1 MHEHDSTDPIPAS
14 SEFAAREQAFRT
26 QAAELDAI
34 QNRLS
39 NARLITGALAIAA
52 LIWFVAARD
61 WLPLVVAGIALIVL
75 TALVVRHRA
84 ARARFRR
91 AEILADINQEATW
104 RLERNWTDL
113 PLSHEFEPDPGHPY
127 ANDLDIFGHGSLFH
141 LLDTAATQ
149 MGEAT
154 LRQWLLGPAPAGEAR
169 SRQDAAGELAS
180 ALVWRQDLELL
191 GRLASDQRL
200 DPDAFLAWAEGDR
213 ALAGKRYLVWLA
225 RAGFAATIVTVSLV
239 LLGILDAIALAVPIV
254 ANLLIGLL
262 ARGIAGDR
270 IEAAY
275 SQHQVLRGYRDIL
288 AHLDTSQFGSPM
300 LATLLEDLGRSSAP
314 AHHQVRRLERIISF
328 IVPRSSLSHLPL
340 QSLTSWDIHV
350 LDSLEGWQQ
359 DNGREVRNWFRVIG
373 EFEALSA
380 LAGLAYA
387 NPNWAFASL
396 DLKAE
401 RIEGS
406 DLGHPLIPDVERVVN
421 DVTVGPPGTFL
432 LVTGSNMSG
441 KSTLLRS
448 IGVNIVLAQ
457 AGGPS
462 CASTFSLPPVEL
474 WTSVRVT
481 DSLEQGVSFYMAEL
495 LRLRAIYEASRET
508 SGSERQ
514 FCFLLD
520 EILQGTNS
528 AERQV
533 AARHII
539 AELVRLGAIG
549 AVSTHDLDLASAGEL
564 TGMGV
569 PVHFADDVVQREDG
583 PEMSFDYRL
592 RPGLATSTNA
602 LKLME
607 LVGFT
612 MPSGNGSVAQDEP
625 SRSR

>member
-26 QAAELDAI
+26 QAAELGAI

-113 PLSHEFEPDPGHPY
+113 PLSHEFEPDSGHPY

-239 LLGILDAIALAVPIV
+239 LLGMLDATALAVPIV

-270 IEAAY
+270 IEAAF

-387 NPNWAFASL
+387 NPNWVFASL
-396 DLKAE
+396 DPKAG

-462 CASTFSLPPVEL
+462 CAASLAMPPLTL

-495 LRLRAIYEASRET
+495 LRLKEIDTAARTAARD
-508 SGSERQ
+508 GQ
-514 FCFLLD
+514 PFCYLLD

-528 AERQV
+528 AERQI

-539 AELVRLGAIG
+539 AGLVDHGAIG
-549 AVSTHDLDLASAGEL
+549 AVTTHDLHLAESPDLASRA
-564 TGMGV
+564 V
-569 PVHFADDVVQREDG
+569 AVHFTDRVEDRGGG
-583 PEMSFDYRL
+583 PAMTFDYRL
-592 RPGLATSTNA
+592 RPGPATSTNA
-602 LKLME
+602 LRLME
-607 LVGFT
+607 LVGFDVPT
-612 MPSGNGSVAQDEP
+612 ELAESAAAQP
-625 SRSR
+625 AS

>member
-26 QAAELDAI
+26 QAAELGAI

-91 AEILADINQEATW
+91 AEILADINQEAIW

-239 LLGILDAIALAVPIV
+239 LLGMLDATALAVPIV

-387 NPNWAFASL
+387 NPNWAFASF

-457 AGGPS
+457 AGGPN

-602 LKLME
+602 LKLMK

-625 SRSR
+625 SLSR